1 LIELLAVMAGGAF
14 GSGARYLLTAA
25 VHGPGADGFPW
36 GTFAVNLLGC
46 LSIGVL
52 AGMIGRVGYLPAQ
65 AHHPLVIGFL
75 GGFTTYSAFA
85 LDAVRLFELGLVGPA
100 LAYVVGTTLLGIAAA
115 AAGLG
120 LTRTLG
126 LG

>member
-1 LIELLAVMAGGAF
+1 V
-14 GSGARYLLTAA
+14 
-25 VHGPGADGFPW
+25 
-36 GTFAVNLLGC
+36 
-46 LSIGVL
+46 IGV
-52 AGMIGRVGYLPAQ
+52 
-65 AHHPLVIGFL
+65 L

-85 LDAVRLFELGLVGPA
+85 LDAVRLLELGLVGPA
-100 LAYVVGTTLLGIAAA
+100 LAYVAGTTLLGIAAA